1 LDCVIHNPVSTTQD
15 RESRAHAH
23 SRAERQSRKSPIS
36 VQGMIAR
43 LYVLDGLKTPELISG
58 SGAFIL
64 VV

>member
-1 LDCVIHNPVSTTQD
+1 
-15 RESRAHAH
+15 
-23 SRAERQSRKSPIS
+23 
-36 VQGMIAR
+36 MIAR